1 MKKLLFISVLAIGN
15 FVAFASFPIISN
27 QENFINQGECD
38 NIILKD
44 GEEISAKILEVT
56 PDLIKY
62 KKCDNLD
69 GPSFSIYKSEVLM
82 IKYSNGTT
90 DKFIY
95 KRELEGVNLLG
106 IFAFVSSF
114 IGIFYAPLIF
124 GLVGIILGGAA
135 LQQKNKSKA
144 FGIAGILLGL
154 LLITIAIIIAR
165 EG

>member
-1 MKKLLFISVLAIGN
+1 
-15 FVAFASFPIISN
+15 
-27 QENFINQGECD
+27 
-38 NIILKD
+38 
-44 GEEISAKILEVT
+44 
-56 PDLIKY
+56 
-62 KKCDNLD
+62 
-69 GPSFSIYKSEVLM
+69 M

-165 EG
+165 EGELQPLFYIYNDGTVEKKIIIE